1 MGKLVAIEDRTPL
14 EQVEHVKSI
23 PTAELEFKAEA
34 HHNIWMERVARMGV
48 HNKSFHLNP
57 FVVAPPLRHDQ
68 RYCDNCSFNVIP
80 YKDLPEAVKEL
91 DRDIVRGHIVVQSLW
106 ENRKK

>member
-1 MGKLVAIEDRTPL
+1 MAKLVANEDRTPL

-23 PTAELEFKAEA
+23 PPVELEFKAEA
-34 HHNIWMERVARMGV
+34 HHKIWMERVARMGTHHTSHHV
-48 HNKSFHLNP
+48 NA

-68 RYCDNCSFNVIP
+68 KYCDNCSFNMVP
-80 YKDLPEAVKEL
+80 YDKLPEAVKEL
-91 DRDIVRGHIVVQSLW
+91 DRDIVRGQIVVQSLW